1 MPNPP
6 NTSKRPTSRPVWYGL
21 FLVAGLIAFGLV
33 AWPLQPPEASSAP
46 VAATAPPAPA
56 AADNSAV
63 ILIYH
68 HFGKDSVP
76 STNIRLAQFDD
87 QLDYLA
93 ENDFH
98 VWSLSQLIKAFKNQT
113 PIPDKTVVF
122 TVDDAWIS
130 VYQEAI
136 PRFKAR
142 GWPMT
147 VFVNTDAI
155 DQGYT
160 SSMTWEQM
168 REVQGDGIEFV
179 NHSRSHDPLIRRSDE
194 SDQAWRKRVREE
206 INGAQQRLQTELG
219 AKTNQTKLLSYP
231 YGEFSETLA
240 NLVKEMGYVGIA
252 QNSGAVNRHSDL
264 RALMRFPMSEA
275 FADMEAFKQK
285 VNAVVLPV
293 ENIEPFDPI
302 IRDNPPHLTL
312 SFTEPPGHNIQC
324 FNPQGERLQ
333 QQWLNDTTLEIWDEN
348 PIPPPRSRYACTQL
362 TQDGRWRWFSHS
374 WVVPKAASAGLQDD

>member
-1 MPNPP
+1 MLLAG
-6 NTSKRPTSRPVWYGL
+6 VII
-21 FLVAGLIAFGLV
+21 VGLIT
-33 AWPLQPPEASSAP
+33 WPPQPPEASSAP
-46 VAATAPPAPA
+46 VAATAPPAA
-56 AADNSAV
+56 VDNSAV

-98 VWSLSQLIKAFKNQT
+98 VWSLSQLVTAFQNQT

-155 DQGYT
+155 DQGYR

-168 REVQGDGIEFV
+168 REVQGDGIEFA
-179 NHSRSHDPLIRRSDE
+179 NHSRSHDPLIRRTDE

-206 INGAQQRLQTELG
+206 VSGAQQRLQAELG
-219 AKTNQTKLLSYP
+219 AETNQTQLLSYP
-231 YGEFSETLA
+231 YGEFPKPSPIWSKKWAMWALPKIPARQPPFRLT
-240 NLVKEMGYVGIA
+240 
-252 QNSGAVNRHSDL
+252 R
-264 RALMRFPMSEA
+264 LMRFPMSEA

-285 VNAVVLPV
+285 VHAVVLPV
-293 ENIEPFDPI
+293 ENIDPFDPV

-312 SFTEPPGHNIQC
+312 SFTEPPGRNIQC
-324 FNPQGERLQ
+324 FNPQGDRLQ

-348 PIPPPRSRYACTQL
+348 PIPPPRSRYACTQP

-374 WVVPKAASAGLQDD
+374 WVVPKAASSGLQDD